1 MIFGVSQ
8 KPLSIKGSK
17 MARSLK
23 KENFLAYLGTWTV
36 KKFQVPL
43 VFQEEPFQFPKEF
56 LDCIGCISSFLP
68 KFNSRLKLVSDS
80 HFLHIFLGKLSLRNT
95 FIFYQVSISDPFLL
109 LKILNN
115 LHFVIPVSTR
125 DDIINFMIFLQ
136 STFSINHQWREEEK
150 ERKMEV
156 RRTKGAFSVKA
167 KAFFHNFLIASFGEI
182 Y

>member
-1 MIFGVSQ
+1 
-8 KPLSIKGSK
+8 

-23 KENFLAYLGTWTV
+23 KENFLAYLGTWTG

-68 KFNSRLKLVSDS
+68 KFNSRLELVSDS
-80 HFLHIFLGKLSLRNT
+80 HFLHIFLGKLSLHNT
-95 FIFYQVSISDPFLL
+95 LIFYQVSISHPFLL

-125 DDIINFMIFLQ
+125 DDIIKFMIFLQ
-136 STFSINHQWREEEK
+136 STFSINSPMARRGKREKDGSK
-150 ERKMEV
+150 ENERSFFGKS
-156 RRTKGAFSVKA
+156 KSIFS
-167 KAFFHNFLIASFGEI
+167 
-182 Y
+182 